1 MLLQFKNGW
10 MVKSITEIQ
19 INNSMMSVLS
29 GKKILLGV
37 SGGIAAYKTA
47 SLVRLFIKAGAHVQV
62 IMTPASKDFVT
73 PLTLSTLSKNP
84 VYSTFYDQ
92 EGDNEKWN
100 NHVEL
105 GLWADLMLIAPATAN
120 TMSKMANGTCDNLLI
135 ATYLSAKCPV
145 YFAPAMDLDMYKHP
159 SSKASLEALELF
171 GNLLIPAEVG
181 ELASGLSGEGRMA
194 EPENIVAF
202 IEADLESKL
211 PLKGKKI
218 LVTAGPTYEAIDPV
232 RFIGNHSSGKMGFD
246 IAKCAAGLGASVIL
260 VAGPNNFKIDHP
272 LIDLYDVVSAQ
283 EMYEVCHRYYDDVD
297 VAIAAAAVAD
307 YRPKK
312 VAEHKIKKN
321 SEEFVIELEK
331 TKDILYSLGQAKK
344 KQFLIGF
351 ALETE
356 NEIEN
361 AKAKIQKKNLD
372 LIVLNS
378 LQDEGAG
385 FKKATNKVTFIDK
398 RFNVEPMDLKSKEL
412 VATDILN
419 KVIRH
424 FYA

>member
-1 MLLQFKNGW
+1 
-10 MVKSITEIQ
+10 
-19 INNSMMSVLS
+19 MSVLN

-47 SLVRLFIKAGAHVQV
+47 SLVRLFIKAGAEIQV

-84 VYSTFYDQ
+84 VHSSFFNQ
-92 EGDNEKWN
+92 EDENEKWN

-105 GLWADLMLIAPATAN
+105 GLWADLMIIAPATAN

-135 ATYLSAKCPV
+135 AAYLSAKCPV

-159 SSKASLEALELF
+159 STLASFSLLKQF
-171 GNLLIPAEVG
+171 GNTIIPAESG

-194 EPENIVAF
+194 EPENIIAF
-202 IEADLESKL
+202 LEADLESKL
-211 PLKGKKI
+211 PLKGKKFLI
-218 LVTAGPTYEAIDPV
+218 TAGPTYEAIDPV

-246 IAKCAAGLGASVIL
+246 IASEAANLGASVVL
-260 VAGPNNFKIDHP
+260 VAGPTNCKVTNTSVKVIS
-272 LIDLYDVVSAQ
+272 VTSAQ
-283 EMYEVCHRYYDDVD
+283 EMYDACHEYFSNVD

-307 YRPKK
+307 YRPKT
-312 VAEHKIKKN
+312 VALQKIKKA
-321 SEEFVIELEK
+321 SEDFTIELEK
-331 TKDILYSLGQAKK
+331 TKDILLSLGEIKE

-361 AKAKIQKKNLD
+361 AKLKIQKKNLD

-378 LQDEGAG
+378 LQDKGAG
-385 FKKATNKVTFIDK
+385 FGGGTNKVTFIDK
-398 RFNVEPMDLKSKEL
+398 AFTVEPMELKTKEA

-419 KVIRH
+419 KVIKH
-424 FYA
+424 FHE

>member
-1 MLLQFKNGW
+1 
-10 MVKSITEIQ
+10 
-19 INNSMMSVLS
+19 MSVLK

-62 IMTPASKDFVT
+62 VMTPASKDFVT

-84 VYSTFYDQ
+84 VHSAFFSQDDQ
-92 EGDNEKWN
+92 DAVWN

-120 TMSKMANGTCDNLLI
+120 TLSKMATGNCDNLLI
-135 ATYLSAKCPV
+135 ATYLSAKCQV

-159 SSKASLEALELF
+159 SSISSFTALRQF
-171 GNLLIPAEVG
+171 GNIMIPAENG

-194 EPENIVAF
+194 EPENIIAF
-202 IEADLESKL
+202 LEADLESKL

-218 LVTAGPTYEAIDPV
+218 LITAGPTYEAIDPV

-246 IAKCAAGLGASVIL
+246 IANAAAALGASVIL
-260 VAGPNNFKIDHP
+260 VSGPTNLKVKNSSIE
-272 LIDLYDVVSAQ
+272 IINVVSAQ
-283 EMYEVCHRYYDDVD
+283 EMFDACHLHFNDVD

-307 YRPKK
+307 YKPKV
-312 VAEHKIKKN
+312 VADQKIKKN
-321 SEEFVIELEK
+321 AEDFSIELEK
-331 TKDILYSLGQAKK
+331 TKDILLSLGKIKK

-361 AKAKIQKKNLD
+361 AKLKIQKKNLD

-378 LQDEGAG
+378 LQDKGAG
-385 FKKATNKVTFIDK
+385 FQQPTNKVTFIDK
-398 RFNVEPMDLKSKEL
+398 GFKIEPMDLKSKES
-412 VATDILN
+412 VAVDILN
-419 KVIRH
+419 KVIEH
-424 FYA
+424 FYV